1 MYAATTL
8 KSYGPIPEK
17 WDAQWRDWDDAV
29 WVCNYV
35 RPGAGSA
42 SGLISVAAGSRLGPA
57 SPLRLTP
64 EINLAFSGEP
74 AKTMR

>member
-1 MYAATTL
+1 MRPLHSNRMGRYQRSGMRSGVTGTT
-8 KSYGPIPEK
+8 
-17 WDAQWRDWDDAV
+17 RV